1 MDRERTILLV
11 DDEENILRSLK
22 RVFRRDGYTI
32 LTANG
37 GQAGLELLK
46 EHEVGVILSDQRMPQ
61 MNGTE
66 FLKEAKV
73 VRPDS
78 VRIVL
83 SGYTDLE
90 SVTEAINQGSIYKFL
105 TKPWEDELLR
115 NNIKEAFEAYEL
127 KLENDSLNEQVQS
140 AYKELEAA
148 NKKLKDAAEEKE
160 SLIEIRT
167 SALDMTRQIFERI
180 PVGLLFIDK
189 DRNLVFYNQPF
200 LDDLQTEQ
208 PGIIGMAAESVL
220 PAVVLEHL
228 DTLNDS
234 RIEPVTLNDKS
245 YQCHISRLT
254 DASGNDGYFL
264 VFMP

>member
-1 MDRERTILLV
+1 MERERTILLV

-32 LTANG
+32 ITANSG
-37 GQAGLELLK
+37 AEGLEQLK
-46 EHEVGVILSDQRMPQ
+46 EHEVGVILSDQRMPH

-73 VRPDS
+73 IRPDS

-90 SVTEAINQGSIYKFL
+90 SITEAINEGSIYKFL

-115 NNIKEAFEAYEL
+115 KNIREAFEAYEL
-127 KLENDSLNEQVQS
+127 KLVNDSLNEQVQM
-140 AYKELEAA
+140 ANHELEAV
-148 NKKLKDAAEEKE
+148 NKKLKEAAEEKE
-160 SLIEIRT
+160 KLIEIRT
-167 SALDMTRQIFERI
+167 SALEMTRQVFERI
-180 PVGLLFIDK
+180 PVGLLFLDK
-189 DRNLVFYNQPF
+189 EQQVVFYNQP
-200 LDDLQTEQ
+200 LMDALQPEQ
-208 PGIIGMAAESVL
+208 PGLIGMEASTILPASILDLINSLSDNCIESVS
-220 PAVVLEHL
+220 
-228 DTLNDS
+228 LN
-234 RIEPVTLNDKS
+234 NHS
-245 YQCHISRLT
+245 YQCHISRLA